1 VVVGV
6 TVEVAGVTAE
16 VVEVTADVAEVAA
29 VVADAAVEVA
39 GVADVV
45 AAEVVGV
52 VVPEPVVAAEVAGVT
67 AEVADV
73 AVEVA
78 GVAAVVAD
86 AAAEVAGVAAGVAVE
101 VAAGVADVVAAE
113 VAGVAVEVAEVAAE
127 VADATAEVAAEV
139 TEVAVPEPMAGTVAA
154 RACRENASK
163 MTRMPAAVIATCTA
177 RRAMCRKIG
186 CGMSSSPT
194 QDRPDPATSS
204 QQQRPQTR
212 RHPVFQAYAA
222 VVIRSRT
229 WKVRPQMYILS
240 GHHRTTPTQARQ
252 DPPQMTAEL
261 TPGPRNPEILDNYD
275 YPGPSGRLQAPHLC
289 PAADVPEK
297 LAAFMADS

>member
-1 VVVGV
+1 V

-39 GVADVV
+39 GVAAEVAGVADVV

-52 VVPEPVVAAEVAGVT
+52 VVPEPVVAAEVA
-67 AEVADV
+67 D
-73 AVEVA
+73 
-78 GVAAVVAD
+78 
-86 AAAEVAGVAAGVAVE
+86 
-101 VAAGVADVVAAE
+101 
-113 VAGVAVEVAEVAAE
+113 VAVEVAEVAAE

-163 MTRMPAAVIATCTA
+163 TIRMPAAVIATCTA